1 MPKLNHAKVAIGAQR
16 EGGESK
22 IGGIESAKGYLMKGT
37 VE

>member
-1 MPKLNHAKVAIGAQR
+1 MKPAKVAIGAQR

-22 IGGIESAKGYLMKGT
+22 RGGIGSAKAYLVKVT